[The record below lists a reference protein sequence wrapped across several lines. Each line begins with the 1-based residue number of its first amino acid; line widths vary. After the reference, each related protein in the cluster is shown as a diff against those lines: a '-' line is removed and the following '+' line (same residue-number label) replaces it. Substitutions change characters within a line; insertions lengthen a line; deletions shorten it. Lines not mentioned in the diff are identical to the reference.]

1 MTSPEATLASAA
13 REVTLYLA
21 FVSPRSSSLALAG
34 PVPSPPS
41 IPLRTRSGSVAA
53 TPGSRDRAHGLLE
66 HLHDE
71 RPHVDRRAG
80 AFAVGGRIRRQRG
93 LEVAE
98 DSAWTSSRTAPGLTT
113 RTHWRTILRS
123 LSCPELERPVCADH
137 GVSNARQTSS
147 ARHPDATEHCHG
159 DSTSGAG
166 ARSAETPAGAV
177 AAASQPLAA
186 VPPGPG
192 RRADTRTGDARS
204 TTCCRLGAGPARPLG
219 PGRERTPN
227 SAHVGVCRHER
238 DRAGGRLCLRSLTSH
253 RRDRQ

>member
-98 DSAWTSSRTAPGLTT
+98 DSAWTSSRTAPGLTVEPFFAHF
-113 RTHWRTILRS
+113 RAPSWNDQ
-123 LSCPELERPVCADH
+123 CADH

-159 DSTSGAG
+159 
-166 ARSAETPAGAV
+166 ETPRLVQG
-177 AAASQPLAA
+177 PD
-186 VPPGPG
+186 PPRLQ
-192 RRADTRTGDARS
+192 RRQWLRPHNRWPP
-204 TTCCRLGAGPARPLG
+204 CR
-219 PGRERTPN
+219 
-227 SAHVGVCRHER
+227 
-238 DRAGGRLCLRSLTSH
+238 
-253 RRDRQ
+253 

>member
-98 DSAWTSSRTAPGLTT
+98 DSAWTSSRTAPGLTGEPFFAHFRAPSWNDQCAPTTVSPT
-113 RTHWRTILRS
+113 RVRRPRRATQTPPSIVMGTPRLVRGPDPPRLQREQWPRPLNRWPPCRRGQGAAPIH
-123 LSCPELERPVCADH
+123 ELVTR
-137 GVSNARQTSS
+137 GR
-147 ARHPDATEHCHG
+147 RHAAGGGGSGPAP
-159 DSTSGAG
+159 GAG
-166 ARSAETPAGAV
+166 P
-177 AAASQPLAA
+177 
-186 VPPGPG
+186 
-192 RRADTRTGDARS
+192 RADT
-204 TTCCRLGAGPARPLG
+204 
-219 PGRERTPN
+219 E
-227 SAHVGVCRHER
+227 
-238 DRAGGRLCLRSLTSH
+238 
-253 RRDRQ
+253 